1 MFDTDRDRRQAGF
14 MTSIGAPRE
23 RSPLPPAFWAL
34 WVCQLVNRLGSFVQP
49 FLVLYLTQDRHLSA
63 GTAGAVAAAV
73 GAGSVVSQLV
83 GGWLSD
89 RIGRRRTMLIG
100 FFGTAAAL
108 ILLGSARSL
117 EMIAVAAFVV
127 GLMGDLFR
135 PAVQATVADLLQPR
149 ERVRAYGLLFW
160 AINLGFSVSTV
171 SAGVLASIGYNLLFW
186 INAGTSVVAAL
197 VIWRMVP
204 ETRPVLDEG
213 TSRRALLPV
222 VLRDTTFLLMVLLQI
237 GYATI
242 YFQGY
247 STLPLAMAAD
257 GLPSSTYGLVI
268 ALNGVVIVVV
278 QPFVNRRLAAL
289 DRPKLLAGSMLVV
302 GLGFGVGAA
311 VDSWW
316 GYALSVVVW
325 TIGEIGFAAVIG
337 AVFADLAPV
346 DLRGGYMGL
355 AGSMSFGLGSVIGPL
370 VGTNTLEHAGATTV
384 WLGCAVLGVVLFLGQ
399 LALAPALHARAASN
413 AATQDAVPT
422 P

>member
-1 MFDTDRDRRQAGF
+1 
-14 MTSIGAPRE
+14 MTVIGSPRE
-23 RSPLPPAFWAL
+23 RSPLPTAFWAL

-100 FFGTAAAL
+100 FLGTAAAL

-117 EMIAVAAFVV
+117 ETIAAAAFVV
-127 GLMGDLFR
+127 GLTGDLFR

-186 INAGTSVVAAL
+186 INASTSVIAAL

-204 ETRPVLDEG
+204 ETRPVLDDE
-213 TSRRALLPV
+213 TPRRALLPV

-268 ALNGVVIVVV
+268 GLNGVVIVVV

-289 DRPKLLAGSMLVV
+289 DRPKLLAGSMLIV
-302 GLGFGVGAA
+302 GVGFGIGAA

-316 GYALSVVVW
+316 GYGLSVVVW

-370 VGTNTLEHAGATTV
+370 LGTNTLEHAGPIVV
-384 WLGCAVLGVVLFLGQ
+384 WLACAGLGAVLFLGQ
-399 LALAPALHARAASN
+399 LALSPALHARAAEN
-413 AATQDAVPT
+413 AAAVPA